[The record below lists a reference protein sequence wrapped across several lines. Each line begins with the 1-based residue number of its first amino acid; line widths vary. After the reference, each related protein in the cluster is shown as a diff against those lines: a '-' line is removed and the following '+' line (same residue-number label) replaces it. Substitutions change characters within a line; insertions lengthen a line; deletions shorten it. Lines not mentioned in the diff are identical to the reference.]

1 MTDSQKWMVL
11 AVTGISFGLLYL
23 LTPILMPFIVAAFL
37 AYLGDPVVDQLETRG
52 MNRTLGVVLVFTLM
66 ALALGGVLFFLIP
79 LLEGQIAHF
88 FVKLPHYIQSI
99 NSLLI
104 PWLEGQ
110 FGLAIE
116 SIDLSG
122 IHTVV
127 EQHWQEA
134 GGIMT
139 TVVDSVSE
147 SGAVIFQWLM
157 NLLLVPVVT
166 FYLLRDWDLLVAKVQ
181 GLVPRKSAPY
191 IRQLTLEIDGVLAAF
206 MRGQFYVMLVLGII
220 YSAGLTLVGLDLAVL
235 IGMTAGLVSFVPYL
249 GSIVGVVIACIAVIV
264 QFQDIA
270 QLMPVLAVFGVGQ
283 VIEGM
288 LLTPWL
294 VGDKIGLH
302 PVTVIFA
309 VLAGGQLFG
318 FIGILIALPVASVIR
333 VLFDHAHEKYT
344 GSEFYRVK
352 SVTES
357 KRDLE

>member
-1 MTDSQKWMVL
+1 MTDSQKWMLL
-11 AVTGISFGLLYL
+11 AVIGISLGLLYF
-23 LTPILMPFIVAAFL
+23 LTPVLMPFIVAAFL
-37 AYLGDPVVDQLETRG
+37 AYLGDPVVDQLEALG
-52 MNRTLGVVLVFTLM
+52 MRRTLGVVLVFTLM
-66 ALALGGVLFFLIP
+66 ALVLGGILFFLIP

-88 FVKLPHYIQSI
+88 LAKLPHYIQRV

-104 PWLEGQ
+104 PWLDRQ

-116 SIDLSG
+116 SMDLSE
-122 IHTVV
+122 IHTVL
-127 EQHWQEA
+127 EHHWQEA
-134 GGIMT
+134 GGMMRTIAG
-139 TVVDSVSE
+139 SVSK
-147 SGAVIFQWLM
+147 SGVVIFQWLM
-157 NLLLVPVVT
+157 NLVLVPVVT

-181 GLVPRKSAPY
+181 GLVPRQSASY
-191 IRQLTLEIDGVLAAF
+191 IQQLTLEIDTVLAAF
-206 MRGQFYVMLVLGII
+206 MRGQFYVMLALGII

-249 GSIVGVVIACIAVIV
+249 GSIVGIVIACIAVLV
-264 QFQDIA
+264 QFQDVA
-270 QLMPVLAVFGVGQ
+270 QLVPVLLVFGVGQ

-318 FIGILIALPVASVIR
+318 FIGVLIALPVASVIR
-333 VLFDHAHEKYT
+333 VLLDHVHDKYT
-344 GSEFYRVK
+344 DSEFY
-352 SVTES
+352 ES

>member
-1 MTDSQKWMVL
+1 MTDSKKWMLL
-11 AVTGISFGLLYL
+11 AVTGISLGLLYL
-23 LTPILMPFIVAAFL
+23 LTPVLMPFMVAAFL
-37 AYLGDPVVDQLETRG
+37 AYLGDPVVDQLEARG
-52 MNRTLGVVLVFTLM
+52 MHRTLGVVFVFSM
-66 ALALGGVLFFLIP
+66 MGLALGGVLFFLIP

-88 FVKLPHYIQSI
+88 LAKLPRYIQSI

-104 PWLEGQ
+104 PWLDGQ

-122 IHTVV
+122 IHTVL

-139 TVVDSVSE
+139 TVAGSVSK

-157 NLLLVPVVT
+157 NILLVPVVT
-166 FYLLRDWDLLVAKVQ
+166 FYLLRDWDLLVAKIQ
-181 GLVPRKSAPY
+181 GLVPRQSASY
-191 IRQLTLEIDGVLAAF
+191 IRQLTLEIDTVLAAF
-206 MRGQFYVMLVLGII
+206 MRGQFYVMLALGII
-220 YSAGLTLVGLDLAVL
+220 YSAGLTFVGLDLAVL

-249 GSIVGVVIACIAVIV
+249 GSIVGIVIACIAVLV
-264 QFQDIA
+264 QFQDVA
-270 QLMPVLAVFGVGQ
+270 QLVPVLVVFGIGQ
-283 VIEGM
+283 AIEGM

-294 VGDKIGLH
+294 VGDKVGLH

-318 FIGILIALPVASVIR
+318 FIGILMALPVASVIR
-333 VLFDHAHEKYT
+333 VLLDHAHDKYT
-344 GSEFYRVK
+344 DSEFYRVK
-352 SVTES
+352 SVDES